1 MPTPSLSSIIRNVL
15 GESPSITTDEAII
28 EVKRRGRK
36 DSDKRIRTN
45 IYNIRKLLKK
55 QAAEAPTT
63 STSSKT
69 TVMPKP
75 AVVVREVDH
84 TKELSTVLANVML
97 VNSEFLAKLVALR
110 MHVKLPRRC
119 GLVVVWIF
127 SFNIWKRWRE
137 FGSPSNIFNC

>member
-97 VNSEFLAKLVALR
+97 VNRALGAVGGIENARQVAEAVRSCGGVDLFLQHLETVAGIR
-110 MHVKLPRRC
+110 VA
-119 GLVVVWIF
+119 
-127 SFNIWKRWRE
+127 E
-137 FGSPSNIFNC
+137 